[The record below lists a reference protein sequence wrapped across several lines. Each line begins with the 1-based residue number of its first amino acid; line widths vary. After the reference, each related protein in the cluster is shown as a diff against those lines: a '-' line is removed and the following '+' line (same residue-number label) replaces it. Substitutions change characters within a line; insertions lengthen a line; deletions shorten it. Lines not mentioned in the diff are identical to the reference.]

1 MATIQTTFGFKDQMT
16 QGLSLLN
23 NTLTSMNKTLAQ
35 MQTQMS
41 GANQAISEIKQTSE
55 QAAGSVSGL
64 SSGLLT
70 FNAAIGVFNSV
81 KGAVDSVTASIAEM
95 SNAYNY
101 QMTQESKLA
110 TVMQARMGATE
121 AQIQSIKDYAS
132 TLQNTGVIGD
142 EVQLAGA
149 QELAT
154 YISDVNTL
162 KALMPVLNDI
172 AVQASPDMNVNGQQ
186 MTNLATMLGKVMG
199 GDLGG
204 MSRRGWVF
212 TEEEKAKFKEMTEQ
226 ERARFLAAY
235 AQDAIGNQNQNAAQ
249 TAAGQVIQLS
259 NTFGDLKEQLGQ
271 ALIPY
276 QQFFQISTMQWKI
289 KFMET
294 IIKGL
299 NTINKHPLLKALITG
314 AIVAA
319 FTAIGVIIVS
329 SVIPALAGIIAKLT
343 IIQAFSG
350 PIGWV
355 ALAIGAVVGAAVLME
370 GAFDESAKKIDE
382 CAKSSSVWA
391 EDISNVKTDME
402 TIKKI
407 LNDTSTA
414 WYENVTQE
422 AVDSYK
428 TQAYE
433 VARQLDTMLEPYGLK
448 DVWRDTGLEQ
458 LQQILRE
465 NSFSRSEIRMISTL
479 KENYDMADRRARSIS
494 DEMERQ
500 TAELEKQQKIQEE
513 MNRLEAIGKEKND
526 KIAAAY
532 ARTKQGQKEA
542 KIAELN
548 EYKQM
553 LADGGYQLM
562 VKDPF
567 GNASYAKHSYTAEQK
582 NQLRVIIKELEE
594 SLKKGDSG
602 ALLVE
607 DKGLVDIAADYRE
620 LLSKQAT
627 EKFNLRFSQVT
638 PNVTFGDVNI
648 NSEKDG
654 DNIFEKI
661 VGKMEELES
670 SYLGG

>member
-35 MQTQMS
+35 MQNQMS

-55 QAAGSVSGL
+55 QAAGSVSNLG
-64 SSGLLT
+64 SGLLT

-81 KGAVDSVTASIAEM
+81 KGAVDSVTASINEM
-95 SNAYNY
+95 NEAYNY
-101 QMTQESKLA
+101 QMTQENKLA
-110 TVMQARMGATE
+110 TVMTARMGATE

-132 TLQNTGVIGD
+132 ALQSTGVIGD

-172 AVQASPDMNVNGQQ
+172 AVQASPDMNVTGQQ
-186 MTNLATMLGKVMG
+186 MSNLATMLGKVMG
-199 GDLGG
+199 GELGG
-204 MSRRGWVF
+204 MSHRGWVF
-212 TEEEKAKFKEMTEQ
+212 TEEEKAQFKEMTEMQ
-226 ERARFLAAY
+226 RAQFLAAY
-235 AQDAIGNQNQNAAQ
+235 AQDAIGSQNQNAAL
-249 TAAGQVIQLS
+249 TAAGQVIQLQ
-259 NTFGDLKEQLGQ
+259 NTFGDLKEEIGR
-271 ALIPY
+271 ALVPY
-276 QQFFQISTMQWKI
+276 QQFFQISTMKWKI

-294 IIKGL
+294 IVKAL
-299 NTINKHPLLKALITG
+299 DSINKHPLLKALITG

-319 FTAIGVIIVS
+319 FTAIGVIIVA
-329 SVIPALAGIIAKLT
+329 SVIPALTGIIAQLT

-382 CAKSSSVWA
+382 CAKSSSIWV
-391 EDISNVKTDME
+391 EDISNVKTSME
-402 TIKKI
+402 TIKEI

-414 WYENVTQE
+414 WYNNISQE
-422 AVDSYK
+422 AVDAYK
-428 TQAYE
+428 TQVRE
-433 VARQLDTMLEPYGLK
+433 VADSLDSMLEPYGLK
-448 DVWRDTGLEQ
+448 DVWRNTGAEQLEQ
-458 LQQILRE
+458 VLRE
-465 NSFSRSEIRMISTL
+465 NSFSKSEIKMISRL
-479 KENYDMADRRARSIS
+479 KENYDMYSNRARLVT

-500 TAELEKQQKIQEE
+500 TREQEKQFAIQKEMDDLRKQGLSKEE
-513 MNRLEAIGKEKND
+513 
-526 KIAAAY
+526 KIAEAY
-532 ARTKQGQKEA
+532 ARTKQGQEEA

-548 EYKQM
+548 EYRRM
-553 LADGGYQLM
+553 LSEGGYKVM
-562 VKDPF
+562 VQDPF

-594 SLKKGDSG
+594 SLKEGKPIP
-602 ALLVE
+602 VE

-627 EKFNLRFSQVT
+627 ERFNLRFSQTT
-638 PNVTFGDVNI
+638 PQVTFGDVNI
-648 NSEKDG
+648 NSDKDG
-654 DNIFEKI
+654 ENILERF
-661 VGKMEELES
+661 VDKMEEAAAS
-670 SYLGG
+670 KLGVN